1 MCRRLLLLNAY
12 LFDSLTVSYVP
23 LLDIGNKEEV
33 DSGEADCT
41 DSCDVHDG
49 DIDHENKAPLL
60 SEAVWSGEDD
70 GKAEDDGNDQGGA
83 LSLQLSCLVDVVVDA
98 FSTGSDD
105 VVFGGGRCDLVHG
118 EDINHREIAPAIAEA
133 WG

>member
-41 DSCDVHDG
+41 DGCDVHDA
-49 DIDHENKAPLL
+49 DIDHEKKAPVL
-60 SEAVWSGEDD
+60 
-70 GKAEDDGNDQGGA
+70 
-83 LSLQLSCLVDVVVDA
+83 
-98 FSTGSDD
+98 T
-105 VVFGGGRCDLVHG
+105 
-118 EDINHREIAPAIAEA
+118 EA
-133 WG
+133 WGD

>member
-41 DSCDVHDG
+41 DGCDVHD
-49 DIDHENKAPLL
+49 A
-60 SEAVWSGEDD
+60 
-70 GKAEDDGNDQGGA
+70 
-83 LSLQLSCLVDVVVDA
+83 
-98 FSTGSDD
+98 
-105 VVFGGGRCDLVHG
+105 
-118 EDINHREIAPAIAEA
+118 DINHEKRAPVVTEA
-133 WG
+133 VRLVLKIRTVLPDKVRIMTRNFN